1 MAKIA
6 DKYFQ
11 VDPWEIIES
20 GFNKDYSTVAE
31 SVYSLGNEYMG
42 VRGYFEEGYGGNT
55 LLGSYFNGIY
65 EQENQVGSSYKGV
78 TDCTQFMVNSV
89 DWLFTRIFIDGEK
102 LDINACDIRDFTR
115 RLDMRSGLLTRS
127 FVWQTKQKKEI
138 KLTFERFLSME
149 HSMIG
154 VQKITM
160 EALNFDGEIEL
171 CLGEDFG
178 TVHKMYKTAYW
189 ECLGRG
195 TTEHEIEMLGRTK
208 NTKQLVYS
216 SSKFEVDAESEEDI
230 SIGEQ
235 DVTKKFVLK
244 LVKNQPKEAVRIA
257 VNVSGKGKVAEQTDS
272 FLEIGRL
279 EKEKSRSF
287 SYESLLK
294 ENQAW
299 WQRVWNHSDIV
310 IDGDEENQQGI
321 RFCIFQMFQTY
332 HGAKVGDNI
341 GAKGLTGEAYNG
353 NAFWDTETY
362 CLPFFL
368 FNDIKAA
375 KNLLLFRSMTLP
387 EAKERAKALDCEG
400 AFYPIATIS
409 GKECCNLWQHASLQ
423 LQASTAVAYGI
434 WLYEKITKDREFLE
448 SDGVFM
454 LVEICRMLATRG
466 DWSAD
471 KSRYGYYGVMGPDEF
486 QMMVNN
492 NCYTNYMGRFTL
504 NYTEEVLDKLQ
515 RENAALYQR
524 IVEEMR
530 FTYAERE
537 EWKKIAKAMYIP
549 KDEEKKLYEQH
560 EGFFNLPHVEV
571 DDIPTEEFPLYS
583 HWTYDRIYR
592 NDMIKQPDVL
602 MLMLLFNHDFT
613 EEELRANYEYYEPKC
628 IHESSLSPSVHSI
641 LASQLKKHDE
651 AYRFFG
657 FATRMDLDNYNRN
670 SGEGIHTTSIAAAW
684 MNIVYGFGGMR
695 SDAKVLEFHPSIPTK
710 WQGYSFRIGYEDNV
724 IVVTVKKDT
733 VEFYTMKD
741 KEIAVKIYGED
752 YVLSQAPLTI
762 TIPQEWRG

>member
-1 MAKIA
+1 M
-6 DKYFQ
+6 
-11 VDPWEIIES
+11 
-20 GFNKDYSTVAE
+20 
-31 SVYSLGNEYMG
+31 
-42 VRGYFEEGYGGNT
+42 
-55 LLGSYFNGIY
+55 
-65 EQENQVGSSYKGV
+65 
-78 TDCTQFMVNSV
+78 
-89 DWLFTRIFIDGEK
+89 
-102 LDINACDIRDFTR
+102 
-115 RLDMRSGLLTRS
+115 
-127 FVWQTKQKKEI
+127 
-138 KLTFERFLSME
+138 
-149 HSMIG
+149 
-154 VQKITM
+154 
-160 EALNFDGEIEL
+160 
-171 CLGEDFG
+171 
-178 TVHKMYKTAYW
+178 
-189 ECLGRG
+189 
-195 TTEHEIEMLGRTK
+195 
-208 NTKQLVYS
+208 
-216 SSKFEVDAESEEDI
+216 
-230 SIGEQ
+230 
-235 DVTKKFVLK
+235 
-244 LVKNQPKEAVRIA
+244 
-257 VNVSGKGKVAEQTDS
+257 
-272 FLEIGRL
+272 
-279 EKEKSRSF
+279 
-287 SYESLLK
+287 LK
-294 ENQAW
+294 ENEAW

-434 WLYEKITKDREFLE
+434 WLYEKITTDREFLE

-492 NCYTNYMGRFTL
+492 NCYTNYMGQFTL

-524 IVEEMR
+524 IMDEMH
-530 FTYAERE
+530 FTHAERE

-651 AYRFFG
+651 ACLLY
-657 FATRMDLDNYNRN
+657 T
-670 SGEGIHTTSIAAAW
+670 
-684 MNIVYGFGGMR
+684 
-695 SDAKVLEFHPSIPTK
+695 SDAADE
-710 WQGYSFRIGYEDNV
+710 
-724 IVVTVKKDT
+724 
-733 VEFYTMKD
+733 
-741 KEIAVKIYGED
+741 
-752 YVLSQAPLTI
+752 
-762 TIPQEWRG
+762 

>member
-11 VDPWEIIES
+11 VDPWEIIEC

-31 SVYSLGNEYMG
+31 SIYSLGNEYMG

-65 EQENQVGSSYKGV
+65 EQEKQVGSSYKGV

-89 DWLFTRIFIDGEK
+89 DWLFTRISIDGEQ

-154 VQKITM
+154 VQKIAM

-171 CLGEDFG
+171 CMGEDFG

-189 ECLGRG
+189 ECLNSRA
-195 TTEHEIEMLGRTK
+195 TEYEIEMLGRTK

-216 SSKFEVDAESEEDI
+216 SSRFQVDAESEEDV
-230 SIGEQ
+230 SLGEQ
-235 DVTKKFVLK
+235 DVTKKFILK
-244 LVKNQPKEAVRIA
+244 LAKNQPKEAVRIA

-272 FLEIGRL
+272 FLETGRL

-387 EAKERAKALDCEG
+387 EAKERAKALDCKG

-492 NCYTNYMGRFTL
+492 NCYTNYMGQFTL
-504 NYTEEVLDKLQ
+504 NYTEEVLEKLQ
-515 RENAALYQR
+515 KENAARYQR
-524 IVEEMR
+524 VVEEMH

-549 KDEEKKLYEQH
+549 KNEEKKLYEQH

-602 MLMLLFNHDFT
+602 MLMLLFNHEFT
-613 EEELRANYEYYEPKC
+613 EEELKANYEYYEPKC

-651 AYRFFG
+651 AYQFFG

-695 SDAKVLEFHPSIPTK
+695 SDAEVLEFHPSIPGR

-724 IVVTVKKDT
+724 IVVTVKKNT
-733 VEFYTMKD
+733 VEFYTMED
-741 KEIAVKIYGED
+741 KEIPVKIYGED